1 MTQRSNHFQT
11 RDTAPMRA
19 AQAIVSQP
27 LLINTVIAAQAL
39 ILVVVVLITTPS
51 GAG

>member
-19 AQAIVSQP
+19 AQAVVPQS
-27 LLINTVIAAQAL
+27 LLTRVIAVQAL

>member
-1 MTQRSNHFQT
+1 MTHRSNHVPT

-27 LLINTVIAAQAL
+27 LLTRVIAVQAL

>member
-11 RDTAPMRA
+11 RETAPMRA
-19 AQAIVSQP
+19 AQAVVSQP
-27 LLINTVIAAQAL
+27 LLTRVIAVQAL